1 MYFVSIDENGR
12 WKPVEIVLRRREGG
26 RGRMMVGI
34 NLRYIVSTHINI
46 TMYPPL

>member
-1 MYFVSIDENGR
+1 MMVGINLRYIVKEGR
-12 WKPVEIVLRRREGG
+12 KGG
-26 RGRMMVGI
+26 RGKMMVGI